1 MSRNRSRL
9 VKNFSSLSREYIAI
23 YFILS
28 FFFITYQFHFFSGP
42 WYSKNLKERTDK
54 LAKRESNWKPVTC
67 SCAACVQNF
76 TVDNLKS
83 VEPLRWDS
91 FQIESLL
98 MRATNVKDARA
109 LLMNLKSRFGTLNK
123 YTQVLGAERIAATV
137 DIFKLLRKAA
147 YALTIP
153 C

>member
-1 MSRNRSRL
+1 
-9 VKNFSSLSREYIAI
+9 
-23 YFILS
+23 
-28 FFFITYQFHFFSGP
+28 
-42 WYSKNLKERTDK
+42 
-54 LAKRESNWKPVTC
+54 VTC

-76 TVDNLKS
+76 TIDNLKS
-83 VEPLRWDS
+83 VEPLLWDS
-91 FQIESLL
+91 FEAESLA

-109 LLMNLKSRFGTLNK
+109 LLMNLKARFGTLNK
-123 YTQVLGAERIAATV
+123 YTQVLSTERYLAIV